1 MPVTLSAMTKRTDIR
16 LLIALVAAFIVWR
29 ISVELMPILL
39 ALVLGLAAGG
49 VAWLATR
56 PRIAPPAP

>member
-1 MPVTLSAMTKRTDIR
+1 MTKRTDIR